1 MKQKMLLPDTWIGTA
16 ANVPWPSFEWLKDFG
31 SKTWCSLNLTWK
43 DKKDLPLGYA
53 YYFVSFYYE
62 HIDEDW
68 LNAQCRR
75 VNAPVILLTDWQYYD
90 WERPENLYCY
100 TYYSYPEQIN
110 QMLEW
115 WPTPVKKNIQYKA
128 SVFCNRIT
136 QSKLLI
142 FTKLAETFGLENLVA
157 VLGDWLEDK
166 NVHYWQ
172 NTGNSQLDSLSKVFK
187 QKYLGKEIR
196 FDLFDNANNVQ
207 KTNSDP
213 WSKAYQEC
221 ALNFTNE
228 NFHYSFMNYHTL
240 PGPFIS
246 EKTIKCLVG
255 GTAFVAVGQFD
266 TYHTLENL
274 GFKFD
279 YGFDLSWDQDTGN
292 LSRLASITELV
303 DYLTKYTAQDLY
315 QTTLHST
322 QHNQDHI
329 LSKKFEQICQEQNNQ
344 TKHKIL
350 NLLR

>member
-1 MKQKMLLPDTWIGTA
+1 
-16 ANVPWPSFEWLKDFG
+16 
-31 SKTWCSLNLTWK
+31 
-43 DKKDLPLGYA
+43 
-53 YYFVSFYYE
+53 
-62 HIDEDW
+62 
-68 LNAQCRR
+68 
-75 VNAPVILLTDWQYYD
+75 
-90 WERPENLYCY
+90 
-100 TYYSYPEQIN
+100 
-110 QMLEW
+110 MLEW

-315 QTTLHST
+315 QTTLHRT